1 MSTVGT
7 LTFKP
12 LLVSYIST
20 DYACVPFRV
29 KRIISILLTQLTKRY
44 IENKVRIFALS
55 FVV

>member
-20 DYACVPFRV
+20 ITACMPFRV

-55 FVV
+55 FVF

>member
-12 LLVSYIST
+12 LLVSYIS
-20 DYACVPFRV
+20 CVPFRV